1 MADIAGRTLLHLA
14 ASPVELLTAWGEGG
28 QPGGAAT
35 ELAPAFAEPLVALN
49 SGGDPSS
56 RGRWSVLAPI
66 RHHPP
71 LNTLEALRAALPNTA
86 ARPDL
91 LADADAPP
99 FTGGFIG
106 FISYEFGNVLEP
118 AAGRGTRSAT
128 PLPWPNLQF
137 HRCDAALVYDH
148 HRSQWWAVGSPR
160 ERAVLAQTAAELS
173 FSAAQPESFVLSPLR
188 SRTGRA
194 SFERDVA
201 RIVEYIRAGDI
212 FQANL
217 AHTLTGRFVGSPRHF
232 FAALMKS
239 AAPWYGAYLDVL
251 QSTSQPQP
259 RRVIC
264 SASPELF
271 VAYQPHTRRV
281 VTRPMKGTVPANAGE
296 TALRESEKDR
306 AELNMIIDLMRND
319 IGRVSAPASVRVD
332 DARAIE
338 LHGHGHGHG
347 IGAASVYQG
356 VATVS
361 GTLAAGLDVIDLLR
375 ATFPAGS
382 ITGAPKIRA
391 MQVIRELEPA
401 DRGPYC
407 GAIGFIS
414 DSGHAAF
421 SVAIRT
427 ALLTSES
434 STQGATSA
442 GTLRGTCEYSVG
454 AGIVADSVPALEWQ
468 ETLAKARIISGL
480 ASGGIE

>member
-1 MADIAGRTLLHLA
+1 MADAAGRTLLNIA
-14 ASPVELLTAWGEGG
+14 ASPVELLTAWGEGSRNG
-28 QPGGAAT
+28 KVGAMG
-35 ELAPAFAEPLVALN
+35 PAAGPLVALI
-49 SGGDPSS
+49 SGANPSS
-56 RGRWSVLAPI
+56 RGRWSILAPI
-66 RHHPP
+66 TRSP
-71 LNTLEALRAALPNTA
+71 LSSLGEMRAALPQDA
-86 ARPDL
+86 QSDSM
-91 LADADAPP
+91 ADPDAPP
-99 FTGGFIG
+99 FCGGLIG

-118 AAGRGTRSAT
+118 VAARGVARGAHHA
-128 PLPWPNLQF
+128 PWPHLQF

-148 HRSQWWAVGSPR
+148 QLSEWWAVGSAP
-160 ERAVLAQTAAELS
+160 ERAALAHSASESLAVRPSRSAS
-173 FSAAQPESFVLSPLR
+173 FMLGALR
-188 SRTGRA
+188 SRTGRDC
-194 SFERDVA
+194 FERAVA
-201 RIVEYIRAGDI
+201 RAVEYIRAGDI

-217 AHTLTGRFVGSPRHF
+217 AHTLTGAFAGSPRHF
-232 FAALMKS
+232 FAALIKA

-251 QSTSQPQP
+251 PSASGASPDP

-271 VAYQPHTRRV
+271 LAYDPHTRRV
-281 VTRPMKGTVPANAGE
+281 VTRPMKGTVPASAGE
-296 TALRESEKDR
+296 QALRESEKDR
-306 AELNMIIDLMRND
+306 AELNMIIDLMRSD
-319 IGRVSAPASVRVD
+319 LGRVSAPASVRVD

-338 LHGHGHGHG
+338 LHGHGV
-347 IGAASVYQG
+347 GAASVYQG
-356 VATVS
+356 VATIS
-361 GTLAAGLDVIDLLR
+361 GTLAPGLDIIDLLR

-391 MQVIRELEPA
+391 MQVIGELEPA

-427 ALLTSES
+427 ALLTNES
-434 STQGATSA
+434 STYNAT
-442 GTLRGTCEYSVG
+442 GPLRGTCEYSVG